1 MLNGLDL
8 FSGIGGISYAL
19 QDYVTTRAYC
29 EIDRYARGVLLSR
42 MESGDIDNAPIWN
55 DVKTFPTKQLAGRID
70 IITGGF
76 PCTDISVAG
85 KGAGIQGARS
95 GLFFEIVRLAEVLQ
109 PKYIFLEN
117 VPLITKR
124 GGVEVVR
131 TLAES
136 GYNCV
141 WTTLS
146 AQAVGALHKRE
157 RWFLLA
163 EKSRVGDSEHF
174 GWDGAS
180 VIGSDG
186 TSMQDSQTRQNE
198 ASKSKGTGSRGQI
211 QECVWD
217 AQSKRVQGLWAGGQQ
232 EPSTHAQEGLPLRSS
247 KRRQWEA
254 IASVCRMSDGLPFE
268 LDLFKQAGEVIEE
281 KGNSKKSNT
290 TLSISQWKILRAVW
304 KYREIA
310 ETSPDL
316 YARNIFNS
324 VPEVPHRDSCFGGNL
339 GKRLKTDERLC
350 NMLKAIS
357 SASFEKAQN
366 MQPRV
371 QERFIEIERIQKMEK
386 RDRIDRIKC
395 LGNSVVPL
403 QVSVAF
409 EYLMALSSSLSESLT

>member
-42 MESGDIDNAPIWN
+42 MESGDLHNAPIWN

-76 PCTDISVAG
+76 PCQDVSVAG
-85 KGAGIQGARS
+85 KGAGIQGVRS
-95 GLFFEIVRLAEVLQ
+95 GLFFEIVRLAEALQ

-124 GGVEVVR
+124 GGVAVVR

-163 EKSRVGDSEHF
+163 EKSNVGNTEHL
-174 GWDGAS
+174 GRNGAS
-180 VIGSDG
+180 IIRSDG
-186 TSMQDSQTRQNE
+186 TSMQDSETRQDE
-198 ASKSKGTGSRGQI
+198 TRKPKRAGSRGQI
-211 QECVWD
+211 QECVW
-217 AQSKRVQGLWAGGQQ
+217 R
-232 EPSTHAQEGLPLRSS
+232 EGR
-247 KRRQWEA
+247 
-254 IASVCRMSDGLPFE
+254 
-268 LDLFKQAGEVIEE
+268 
-281 KGNSKKSNT
+281 KGFLT
-290 TLSISQWKILRAVW
+290 
-304 KYREIA
+304 
-310 ETSPDL
+310 
-316 YARNIFNS
+316 
-324 VPEVPHRDSCFGGNL
+324 G
-339 GKRLKTDERLC
+339 
-350 NMLKAIS
+350 
-357 SASFEKAQN
+357 
-366 MQPRV
+366 QPR
-371 QERFIEIERIQKMEK
+371 ESDTIPAIRRISDEIPFRVE
-386 RDRIDRIKC
+386 RIKC

-403 QVSVAF
+403 QVTVAF
-409 EYLMALSSSLSESLT
+409 EYLMALSSSLNESLA